1 MAGVNIPLNRNDITE
16 LPAVLVHNFLADDAC
31 VPFFFESIELV
42 SRNDEF
48 RIHAE
53 ELFGINGIAREKIVE
68 RLIFIHALKP
78 VCIRHFRNTGYLFDL
93 VAVRQRQRVDEGDRV
108 PGDEPA

>member
-1 MAGVNIPLNRNDITE
+1 MHA
-16 LPAVLVHNFLADDAC
+16 FLSFLK
-31 VPFFFESIELV
+31 VSSLV

-68 RLIFIHALKP
+68 RLIFIHGLETSM
-78 VCIRHFRNTGYLFDL
+78 HTTLS
-93 VAVRQRQRVDEGDRV
+93 
-108 PGDEPA
+108 